1 MSDKRLIIYG
11 AGGHANVVADAA
23 AKSGW
28 EIIAFADDNTPGGQ
42 FINGIKVCRYEELK
56 DEQAFIV
63 IAIGNNKVRELLAK
77 KIVHSITNIIHPTA
91 VISAGVTLGT
101 GNVILANAVIQ
112 ANTTIGDHCIINALV
127 CVDHDVKIDSFV
139 HIYPNSC
146 VAAMAEIA
154 TGLTLPPMSIAKG
167 YTGNEQIA

>member
-23 AKSGW
+23 VKSGW
-28 EIIAFADDNTPGGQ
+28 EITAFADDNTPGGQ

-77 KIVHSITNIIHPTA
+77 RVIHPAVNIIHPTA

-112 ANTTIGDHCIINALV
+112 ANTTIGDHCIVNALV
-127 CVDHDVKIDSFV
+127 CIDHDARMGDFAHVYPTSYIGPFACVQNLETITPGACVK
-139 HIYPNSC
+139 
-146 VAAMAEIA
+146 
-154 TGLTLPPMSIAKG
+154 
-167 YTGNEQIA
+167 Q